1 MPERLKETVSATSI
15 AQSADDNHR
24 ECATWKHKWNA
35 PRAAV
40 GAYQADATAHGIMY
54 ITPDGSRKHLTI
66 AELAETEEKPDRSR
80 AVRRRLAS
88 LPHFVRR
95 NFSQKLERIDR
106 KGKKAADAWLLN
118 TFERFVLSRID
129 QVNEQYLPQAVLPA
143 ALLPLHSDFWRLLW
157 AGKKEMKRLAYNLA
171 DILGSEFNREFEFQL
186 ARTADPH
193 FATLSGYGRMG
204 FLVSHLNMPVPC
216 WTAYCK
222 EELEGEE
229 ALNAVARLQSP
240 QWWLNRLRRINS
252 RWREHLMIAAG
263 YVHKKASAYCSD
275 PCLQEWT
282 AQKKANREFL
292 KAMELEDEDTGERV
306 SLIDKVAASVANPAN
321 RRRELMARMRGFED
335 IANEQGLSGAF
346 FTLTAPSKYHSMQY
360 DGRRNNKYSGSSPR
374 ETQKY
379 LCKVWAR
386 TRAAWLRKG
395 IRVFGFRVAEPHHDE
410 TPHWHLLLFMLPEN
424 IQQAT
429 DIFRSYAMQEDGHEP
444 GAAENRFEMKPI
456 DKEKGSATGYIA
468 KYISKNIDG
477 YQLDDELDDETGK
490 PLKEMARRVSA
501 WSSRWAIRQFQQIGG
516 APVTVWREL
525 RRLGDRELVLHPE
538 IEPVRQAADGSAWD
552 QYVNAQGGPLVS
564 RDELRVRLCYEV
576 TANGN
581 IYGDDVSKISGLYSP
596 VVGTDSQI
604 HTRTTKYKIVPKRQ
618 SGDASGFEVDFSG
631 GAAAPRSSV
640 NNCTREPRTVEKTA
654 ELDIESLDLSSL
666 SRKEKKLI
674 ARRLSDEASA
684 SERSRKERAFSTER
698 RYQHGQ
704 PAEKVRDFAQSI
716 GWDIGE
722 TEIGLLLSGQKIAL
736 DGVFYE
742 STSDGTLYRVRG
754 KSPKSNMTTINT
766 WLERLG
772 TSYRYKGI
780 DK

>member
-40 GAYQADATAHGIMY
+40 GAYQADDTAHGIMY

-604 HTRTTKYKIVPKRQ
+604 HTRATKYKIVPKRQ

-640 NNCTREPRTVEKTA
+640 NNCTREPRTVEKKT
-654 ELDIESLDLSSL
+654 ELNLEGRDLSSL
-666 SRKEKKLI
+666 SRKDKKEI
-674 ARRLSDEASA
+674 ARRLSEEAA
-684 SERSRKERAFSTER
+684 DAKRQKRDRATKQER
-698 RYQHGQ
+698 RFVAGE
-704 PAEKVRDFAQSI
+704 PAEKIRDFAQSI

-722 TEIGLLLSGQKIAL
+722 TEISLLLSGQKIAL
-736 DGVFYE
+736 DGVLYE
-742 STSDGTLYRVRG
+742 STRDGTLYRIRG
-754 KSPKSNMTTINT
+754 KAYQSNMTTINT

-772 TSYRYKGI
+772 TSFRYKGE
-780 DK
+780 

>member
-1 MPERLKETVSATSI
+1 MYA
-15 AQSADDNHR
+15 
-24 ECATWKHKWNA
+24 WNL
-35 PRAAV
+35 PRAAI
-40 GAYQADATAHGIMY
+40 GAYQADDTARGIMY
-54 ITPDGSRKHLTI
+54 LTPDGSRKLLTV

-80 AVRRRLAS
+80 AVRHRLAS

-95 NFSQKLERIDR
+95 MYAQKLEQVDR
-106 KGKKAADAWLLN
+106 KGKKEADAWLLN

-129 QVNEQYLPQAVLPA
+129 QVNEQYLPQSTLPA
-143 ALLPLHSDFWRLLW
+143 VLLPLRSDFWRLLW
-157 AGKKEMKRLAYNLA
+157 AGKKELKRLAHNLA
-171 DILGSEFNREFEFQL
+171 DILGSEFNREFEFQM
-186 ARTADPH
+186 ARSSDPH
-193 FATLSGYGRMG
+193 FSTLSGYGRMG
-204 FLVSHLNMPVPC
+204 FLVSHLNVPVPC

-229 ALNAVARLQSP
+229 ALGAVARLQSP
-240 QWWLNRLRRINS
+240 QWWLNRLRRINA
-252 RWREHLMIAAG
+252 RWREHLMVAAG

-275 PCLQEWT
+275 PCLQEWN

-306 SLIDKVAASVANPAN
+306 SLIDKVAGSVANPAN

-335 IANEQGLSGAF
+335 IANEQGLAGAF

-360 DGRRNNKYSGSSPR
+360 DGRRNNKYCGASPR
-374 ETQKY
+374 DTQKY

-424 IQQAT
+424 IEMAT
-429 DIFRSYAMQEDGHEP
+429 AIFRGYAMQEDGHEP

-490 PLKEMARRVSA
+490 PVKEMARRVSA
-501 WSSRWAIRQFQQIGG
+501 WASRWAIRQFQQIGG

-552 QYVNAQGGPLVS
+552 LYVNAQGGPLVS
-564 RDELRVRLCYEV
+564 RDNLRVRLCYEV
-576 TANGN
+576 TENGN
-581 IYGDDVSKISGLYSP
+581 IYGDDVSKISGIYSP
-596 VVGTDSQI
+596 VAGNDSQL

-618 SGDASGFEVDFSG
+618 SGDASGFDVDFSG

-640 NNCTREPRTVEKTA
+640 NNCTREPRAVEKTT
-654 ELDIESLDLSSL
+654 ELNFEGRDLGSLT
-666 SRKEKKLI
+666 RKEKKEM
-674 ARRLSDEASA
+674 ARRLSQEAADAKRRRRDSA
-684 SERSRKERAFSTER
+684 TRHER
-698 RYQHGQ
+698 RFVAGE
-704 PAEKVRDFAQSI
+704 PAEKIRDFAQSI

-736 DGVFYE
+736 DGVLYE
-742 STSDGTLYRVRG
+742 STSGGTLYRTRG
-754 KSPKSNMTTINT
+754 KAPQSNMTTINT

-772 TSYRYKGI
+772 VSYRYKE
-780 DK
+780 K

>member
-1 MPERLKETVSATSI
+1 MSDLAY
-15 AQSADDNHR
+15 A
-24 ECATWKHKWNA
+24 WNA
-35 PRAAV
+35 PRPAIS
-40 GAYQADATAHGIMY
+40 GYEYTDTPRGIMY
-54 ITPDGSRKHLTI
+54 LTPEGNRKFLTI
-66 AELAETEEKPDRSR
+66 AELAETDEKKDRCR

-106 KGKKAADAWLLN
+106 KGKKTADAWLLN

-204 FLVSHLNMPVPC
+204 FLVSHLNMPIPC

-335 IANEQGLSGAF
+335 IANDLGLAGAF

-360 DGRRNNKYSGSSPR
+360 DGRRNNKYSGASPR

-379 LCKVWAR
+379 LCNVWAR

-429 DIFRSYAMQEDGHEP
+429 GIFRSYAMQEDGHEP

-552 QYVNAQGGPLVS
+552 LYVNAQGGPLVS
-564 RDELRVRLCYEV
+564 RDKLRVRLCYEV
-576 TANGN
+576 TENGN

-596 VVGTDSQI
+596 VVGADSQV

-618 SGDASGFEVDFSG
+618 SDDASGFDVDFSG

>member
-1 MPERLKETVSATSI
+1 MSDLAYT
-15 AQSADDNHR
+15 
-24 ECATWKHKWNA
+24 WNA
-35 PRAAV
+35 PRPAIS
-40 GAYQADATAHGIMY
+40 GYEYTDTPRGIMY
-54 ITPDGSRKHLTI
+54 LTPEGNRKFLTI
-66 AELAETEEKPDRSR
+66 AELAETDEKQDRCR
-80 AVRRRLAS
+80 AVRRRLAA

-95 NFSQKLERIDR
+95 TYAQKLEQVDR

-118 TFERFVLSRID
+118 TFERYVLSRID
-129 QVNEQYLPQAVLPA
+129 QVNEQYLPRGNFPAVLM
-143 ALLPLHSDFWRLLW
+143 PLRDQFWRLLW
-157 AGKKEMKRLAYNLA
+157 SGKRELKRLAHSLA
-171 DILGSEFNREFEFQL
+171 DVLCSEFMRECDFQL
-186 ARTADPH
+186 KRTSDPH
-193 FATLSGYGRMG
+193 FSALSGYGRIG
-204 FLVSHLNMPVPC
+204 FLASHLNTPIPC
-216 WTAYCK
+216 WSAYCK

-240 QWWLNRLRRINS
+240 QWWLNRLRRIHA

-263 YVHKKASAYCSD
+263 YVHKKAAAYCSD

-292 KAMELEDEDTGERV
+292 KAYELEDEDTGERI
-306 SLIDKVAASVANPAN
+306 SLIDKVAGSVANPAN

-335 IANEQGLSGAF
+335 IANEKNLAGAF
-346 FTLTAPSKYHSMQY
+346 FTLTAPSKFHSMQY
-360 DGRRNNKYSGSSPR
+360 DGRRNNKYSGVSPR
-374 ETQKY
+374 DTQKY

-386 TRAAWLRKG
+386 TRAAWLRHG

-424 IQQAT
+424 IEMAT
-429 DIFRSYAMQEDGHEP
+429 SIFRGYAMQEDGNEP
-444 GAAENRFEMKPI
+444 GAEENRFEMKPI

-477 YQLDDELDDETGK
+477 FQLDDELDDETGK

-501 WSSRWAIRQFQQIGG
+501 WSSRWSIRQFQQIGG

-525 RRLGDRELVLHPE
+525 RRLGNRELVLHPE

-552 QYVNAQGGPLVS
+552 LYVNAQGGPLVS
-564 RDELRVRLCYEV
+564 RDKLRVRLCYEV
-576 TANGN
+576 TENGN

-596 VVGTDSQI
+596 VVGAGSQI
-604 HTRTTKYKIVPKRQ
+604 YTRTTKYKIVPKRQ
-618 SGDASGFEVDFSG
+618 NNDSSGFDVDFSG

-654 ELDIESLDLSSL
+654 ELNIESLDLSSL

-674 ARRLSDEASA
+674 ARRLSDEVSA

-704 PAEKVRDFAQSI
+704 PAEKIRDFAQSI

-742 STSDGTLYRVRG
+742 STSDGTLYRIRG
-754 KSPKSNMTTINT
+754 KAPKSNMTTINT

>member
-1 MPERLKETVSATSI
+1 MSDLMFA
-15 AQSADDNHR
+15 
-24 ECATWKHKWNA
+24 WNA

-40 GAYQADATAHGIMY
+40 GAYQADDTARGIMY
-54 ITPDGSRKHLTI
+54 LTPDGSRKLRSV
-66 AELAETEEKPDRSR
+66 AELAQTEDKPDRSR
-80 AVRRRLAS
+80 AVRRRLSS

-95 NFSQKLERIDR
+95 IFSQELEQRDR
-106 KGKKAADAWLLN
+106 KGKEAADAWLLN

-129 QVNEQYLPQAVLPA
+129 QVNERYLPQGTLPA
-143 ALLPLHSDFWRLLW
+143 ALLPLHSDFYRLIW
-157 AGKKEMKRLAYNLA
+157 AGKKEMKRLAHNLA

-193 FATLSGYGRMG
+193 FSTLSGYGRMG
-204 FLVSHLNMPVPC
+204 FLVSHLNVPVPC

-229 ALNAVARLQSP
+229 ALCAVARMQSP

-263 YVHKKASAYCSD
+263 YVHRNVSAYCSD

-282 AQKKANREFL
+282 AQKKANCEFL

-306 SLIDKVAASVANPAN
+306 SLIDKVTASVANPAN

-335 IANEQGLSGAF
+335 IADEQGLEGAF
-346 FTLTAPSKYHSMQY
+346 FTLTAPSKYHSMQFS
-360 DGRRNNKYSGSSPR
+360 GRRNDKYNGASPR

-379 LCKVWAR
+379 LCKVWSR

-395 IRVFGFRVAEPHHDE
+395 IRVFGFRVVEPHHDE
-410 TPHWHLLLFMLPEN
+410 TPHWHLLLFMLPDN

-429 DIFRSYAMQEDGHEP
+429 EIFRSYALEEDGHEP

-456 DKEKGSATGYIA
+456 DKEIGSATGYIA

-477 YQLDDELDDETGK
+477 YQLDDELDDDTGK
-490 PLKEMARRVSA
+490 PLKETARRVSA

-525 RRLGDRELVLHPE
+525 RRLGERELVLHPE

-552 QYVNAQGGPLVS
+552 LYVNAQGGPLVS

-576 TANGN
+576 TENGN

-596 VVGTDSQI
+596 VVGADSRI

-618 SGDASGFEVDFSG
+618 SDDASGFDVDFSG

-640 NNCTREPRTVEKTA
+640 NNCTREPRTVEKKT
-654 ELDIESLDLSSL
+654 ELNLEGRDLSSL
-666 SRKEKKLI
+666 SRKDKKEI
-674 ARRLSDEASA
+674 ARRLSEEAADAKRQKRDSA
-684 SERSRKERAFSTER
+684 TKQER
-698 RYQHGQ
+698 RFVAGE
-704 PAEKVRDFAQSI
+704 PAEKIRDFAQSI

-722 TEIGLLLSGQKIAL
+722 TEISLLLSGQKIAL
-736 DGVFYE
+736 DGVLYE
-742 STSDGTLYRVRG
+742 STRDGTLYRIRG
-754 KSPKSNMTTINT
+754 KAPQSNMTTINT